1 MSSLAS
7 GPRMMS
13 SRSKSNAIQQHLTFV
28 AFIVVLSIAL
38 LNGNGNG
45 IGFVSAAKEVA
56 TNTFYVKITPDAAN
70 SHENPNEVAHKIARR
85 NGFHNLGPVRKY
97 SNQLNCCWKSISCFG
112 SCYNYVTFLY
122 RYWDQSTSIISST
135 MLYHMQEQRDR
146 FGMYDFWRQTHM

>member
-13 SRSKSNAIQQHLTFV
+13 SRSKSNAIQQHLTFA

-45 IGFVSAAKEVA
+45 IGFVTAAKEVA

-97 SNQLNCCWKSISCFG
+97 NIKSHCCWNIIFIFHVSIH
-112 SCYNYVTFLY
+112 VM
-122 RYWDQSTSIISST
+122 I
-135 MLYHMQEQRDR
+135 M
-146 FGMYDFWRQTHM
+146 

>member
-1 MSSLAS
+1 
-7 GPRMMS
+7 MMS

-97 SNQLNCCWKSISCFG
+97 SNQLNCCLKKYTYIFHVS
-112 SCYNYVTFLY
+112 VHV
-122 RYWDQSTSIISST
+122 II
-135 MLYHMQEQRDR
+135 M
-146 FGMYDFWRQTHM
+146 